1 MRFLQKGLM
10 YFHTFISSI
19 VILANPDPSFSFQV
33 DIHANVLLLHWIF
46 FFSLQSYI
54 REARYLSFLNSK
66 SDLFWLI
73 W

>member
-33 DIHANVLLLHWIF
+33 DIHANVLLL
-46 FFSLQSYI
+46 
-54 REARYLSFLNSK
+54 R
-66 SDLFWLI
+66 
-73 W
+73 